1 MYGSGFI
8 AFDFFDNHKS
18 IKTQIK
24 GTFSNNN
31 SDDFLLSRLEQSHDL
46 SKFFVARDFSR
57 NQNAHKLGD

>member
-1 MYGSGFI
+1 MYGSGFT
-8 AFDFFDNHKS
+8 ACDFIDNHKS

-31 SDDFLLSRLEQSHDL
+31 SDDFLLSRLEQPHL